1 MHARP
6 IQTIGICKL
15 IDKEGL
21 GLDVVSGGELYTAIR
36 AGVSAA
42 KIVFHGNNKT
52 YDECKMAINY
62 GVGTIVCDSI
72 SELIMLNELAGEMK
86 KGLRSISHYTW
97 SK

>member
-1 MHARP
+1 MILDKYPNTKAVYACKAL
-6 IQTIGICKL
+6 QTIGICKL

-62 GVGTIVCDSI
+62 GA
-72 SELIMLNELAGEMK
+72 EP
-86 KGLRSISHYTW
+86 
-97 SK
+97 